1 MTVRDL
7 ITSSLRKLG
16 VLASGEVPSAE
27 EASDALDALNSM
39 IDSWKTERL
48 MVVAIL
54 PETFPLVAGKL
65 SYTMGPGGDF
75 NTTWPARID
84 AVNLIY
90 TQTGSPPLTLPITLI
105 NQDQYN
111 AFIVPTTAS
120 SIPLWVYPDDDF
132 PLRTLSFYTVPNIV
146 NQVQIFTW
154 QSLVE
159 VTDLNTILVLP
170 PGYRRALIYNLAV
183 EVADEYGASVASAL
197 QSIAPKA
204 IASKALVKSFNSKP
218 LLLSCDPALYSPDK
232 QGFNWLTGE

>member
-7 ITSSLRKLG
+7 ITASLRKLG
-16 VLASGEVPSAE
+16 VIASGENPSAS
-27 EASDALDALNSM
+27 EASDALDALNGM

-48 MVVAIL
+48 MVVAVL
-54 PETFPLVAGKL
+54 PQVFPLVAGQL
-65 SYTMGPGGDF
+65 SYTMGPGGNFD
-75 NTTWPARID
+75 TDWPQRID

-90 TQTGSPPLTLPITLI
+90 NQTGAPPLTLPVTLI

-111 AFIVPTTAS
+111 SFIVPSTAS
-120 SIPLWVYPDDDF
+120 SIPLWVFPDDNY
-132 PLRTLSFYTVPNIV
+132 PLRTLYFYTVPSVV

-154 QSLVE
+154 QSLTE
-159 VTDLNTILVLP
+159 VTDLDTDLVLP

-183 EVADEYGASVASAL
+183 EIAPEYGSTVTAAL
-197 QSIAPKA
+197 QSIAPMA

-218 LLLSCDPALYSPDK
+218 LLLQCDPALYSPDK